1 MSLPNNP
8 NVTKGEFMITPDTLR
23 YLGSVVEHFS
33 AQIHDVQLAQ
43 RSAETRASLQEEEFK
58 RQREKFGEILETAR
72 GLNTKGQAQIQRVAR
87 IQEAQR
93 ALFARLDRTLQGLMA
108 KASPELSENETK
120 WFEELRRMKEE
131 VVGAGKYDDRSLVA
145 RAKLVSFLPDTVLCA
160 RGGAN

>member
-8 NVTKGEFMITPDTLR
+8 NVTKGEFMLTPDTLR
-23 YLGSVVEHFS
+23 YLGGVVEHFS

-108 KASPELSENETK
+108 KASPERIMESAARILQPFRVAKRGEAEWWTVYISCVQRDLEWHTSE
-120 WFEELRRMKEE
+120 
-131 VVGAGKYDDRSLVA
+131 VGI
-145 RAKLVSFLPDTVLCA
+145 C
-160 RGGAN
+160 